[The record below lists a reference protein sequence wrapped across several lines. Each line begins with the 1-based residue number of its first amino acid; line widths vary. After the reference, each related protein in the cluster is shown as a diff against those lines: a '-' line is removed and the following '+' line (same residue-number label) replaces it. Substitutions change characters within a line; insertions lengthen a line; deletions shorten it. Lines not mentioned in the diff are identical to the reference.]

1 MRPTLVLAACLVA
14 LPLYAG
20 DLYAGEKKPMTESAS
35 ATVTTTIEAIDH
47 DARTVTLKNKD
58 GSYETLYAGP
68 EIKRFDEL
76 KVGDQVTFKYTESVA
91 VRIRKPGEPVA
102 ASSNGE
108 PAIVRG
114 TGAKPSG
121 TMTQQVTANVLVK
134 AVDPK
139 GKSITFAGED
149 GRSVSVRVEDKKLV
163 KNVHPGD
170 KIEVTYTTALLI
182 SVE

>member
-1 MRPTLVLAACLVA
+1 MRSTLVLAACLVA

-20 DLYAGEKKPMTESAS
+20 ENKPITKTDSV
-35 ATVTTTIEAIDH
+35 TVKTTIEAIDH
-47 DARTVTLKNKD
+47 AARTVTLKDKD
-58 GSYETLYAGP
+58 GNYETLSAGP

-76 KVGDQVTFKYTESVA
+76 KVGDEVTFKYIESVA

-102 ASSNGE
+102 TASNGE

-114 TGAKPSG
+114 ATAKPSG
-121 TMTQQVTANVLVK
+121 TMTQQVTATVMVK

-139 GKSITFAGED
+139 GKAITFAGED
-149 GRSVSVRVEDKKLV
+149 GHSVSVRVDDQKLV

-170 KIEVTYTTALLI
+170 KVEVTYTSALLI